1 MLGCMSDRQG
11 RRQKTKNEKRVG
23 DEKRD
28 RDRDRDREDC
38 GAVISQRVSS
48 LYVAVSPSSE
58 REGEESVSYL
68 GI

>member
-23 DEKRD
+23 DEK